1 MAWTHRE
8 LFEALSERNKKW
20 VKRGDGLGH
29 NTPGAL
35 TWLYPHRTDCA
46 VLYSP
51 DVKRETNRPLHLN
64 PGRPEWDTAI
74 YRQILP
80 AIKSVHLEQRKKSD
94 RKRSWLLCEVR
105 DPSRDSDET
114 VNGWDIIAEALGF

>member
-1 MAWTHRE
+1 M
-8 LFEALSERNKKW
+8 ALSASN
-20 VKRGDGLGH
+20 GL
-29 NTPGAL
+29 
-35 TWLYPHRTDCA
+35 R
-46 VLYSP
+46 VRYSP